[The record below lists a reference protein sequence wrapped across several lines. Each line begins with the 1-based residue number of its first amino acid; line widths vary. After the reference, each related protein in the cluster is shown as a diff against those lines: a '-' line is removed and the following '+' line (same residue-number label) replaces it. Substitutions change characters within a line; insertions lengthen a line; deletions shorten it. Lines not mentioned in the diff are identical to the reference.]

1 MDPPMV
7 LVSLDRC
14 SGLLA
19 LIQQAGRFGVN
30 VRERAVALVRSRSAE
45 RNRSVV
51 RDGRAC
57 DSRGMSAFH
66 PARPPADQDTAG
78 RVEAGDANSVLG
90 KVQRILEAFGPD
102 DESLSLSELSRRTS
116 LAKASVHRLAQE
128 LLRWG
133 LLERRGGDYRLGM
146 RLFEI
151 GQRVPRQRILR
162 DLARP
167 FMEDL
172 FQATNQT
179 VHLAVL
185 DGLEVLYLEKISGH
199 GQVTRPSR
207 VAGRMPLH
215 CTATG
220 KALLA
225 FGPAALLDEVVAAPL
240 ARVSPRTVV
249 SPMLLAQE
257 LERVRENGYAV
268 EFEQTRVGF
277 MSVAVPLR
285 GATGVTVAALSI
297 TSPTSRG
304 GVERFAGL
312 LTMVGRRV
320 TKLLSVQDV

>member
-1 MDPPMV
+1 VTALHQPRPSV
-7 LVSLDRC
+7 LAD
-14 SGLLA
+14 GT
-19 LIQQAGRFGVN
+19 
-30 VRERAVALVRSRSAE
+30 VRLE
-45 RNRSVV
+45 
-51 RDGRAC
+51 
-57 DSRGMSAFH
+57 
-66 PARPPADQDTAG
+66 P
-78 RVEAGDANSVLG
+78 GDANSVLG

-102 DESLSLSELSRRTS
+102 DEALSLSELARRSS

-128 LLRWG
+128 LVGWG
-133 LLERRGGDYRLGM
+133 LLERRDGDYRLGM

-172 FQATNQT
+172 FQATNET

-185 DGLEVLYLEKISGH
+185 DGLEILYLEKVSGH
-199 GQVTRPSR
+199 GQVARPSR

-225 FGPAALLDEVVAAPL
+225 FGPASLFDEVVAAPL
-240 ARVSPRTVV
+240 ARVTPRTVV
-249 SPMLLAQE
+249 APRLLAQE
-257 LERVRENGYAV
+257 LERAREAGYAV
-268 EFEQTRVGF
+268 EFEQTRVGH

-285 GATGVTVAALSI
+285 GATGVTVAALSV
-297 TSPTSRG
+297 TAPSGRG
-304 GVERFAGL
+304 NVDRFAGL

-320 TKLLSVQDV
+320 TKLLSIRDV